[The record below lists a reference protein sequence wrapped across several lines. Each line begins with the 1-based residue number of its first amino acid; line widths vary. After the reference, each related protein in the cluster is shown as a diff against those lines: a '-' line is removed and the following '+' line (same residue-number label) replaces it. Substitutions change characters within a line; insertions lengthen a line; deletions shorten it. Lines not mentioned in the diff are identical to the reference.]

1 MNSSNNLK
9 VSAFNEVDSHSL
21 TKQLTDKIKADI
33 ENLAKDYILSIDE
46 NEFKTY
52 LTTKYTIEPLVVD
65 FESELVEQP
74 KVTKELIEN
83 YLQRGRFQTDVYE
96 FTITYNYSGSP
107 VVFKIRPDRY
117 KMTTAD
123 LFINEVRNTV
133 SFKIKLYQQDPALF
147 KRDKD
152 SCFQRAFTN
161 LPNANEVV
169 NDWNQGVAG
178 IIDTHFRFQKNKYQ
192 KENDFYTAINV
203 KVNKET
209 SYVFPVPS
217 VKKKIIP
224 KLPVTKTKEIASEPW
239 ITKEIYDDILKVI
252 YDSGKN
258 MEKKPALYKGKDE
271 EGLRDQFLFIL
282 ETRYEGTT
290 ATGETFNR
298 SGKTDIIL
306 KFAQDSSNLF
316 VAECKF
322 WHGASEY
329 LKAISQLFDKYLT
342 WRDSKAALIIFVK
355 NKEFTNVLTT
365 IETEIKDHP
374 YFVREQ
380 GKKGETSFSYIF
392 HLPQD
397 NNKNVYF
404 EVMAFHYDK

>member
-192 KENDFYTAINV
+192 KV
-203 KVNKET
+203 
-209 SYVFPVPS
+209 
-217 VKKKIIP
+217 
-224 KLPVTKTKEIASEPW
+224 
-239 ITKEIYDDILKVI
+239 
-252 YDSGKN
+252 
-258 MEKKPALYKGKDE
+258 
-271 EGLRDQFLFIL
+271 
-282 ETRYEGTT
+282 
-290 ATGETFNR
+290 
-298 SGKTDIIL
+298 
-306 KFAQDSSNLF
+306 
-316 VAECKF
+316 
-322 WHGASEY
+322 
-329 LKAISQLFDKYLT
+329 
-342 WRDSKAALIIFVK
+342 
-355 NKEFTNVLTT
+355 
-365 IETEIKDHP
+365 
-374 YFVREQ
+374 
-380 GKKGETSFSYIF
+380 
-392 HLPQD
+392 
-397 NNKNVYF
+397 
-404 EVMAFHYDK
+404 

>member
-9 VSAFNEVDSHSL
+9 ISAFCEVDSRSL
-21 TKQLTDKIKADI
+21 ARQFTEKIKTEI
-33 ENLAKDYILSIDE
+33 ENFGKDYILGVDD
-46 NEFKTY
+46 NEIIKY

-65 FESELVEQP
+65 FDSEMVDEP
-74 KVTKELIEN
+74 KVTKEWIEN
-83 YLQRGRFQTDVYE
+83 SSPRGRYQTDVYE
-96 FTITYNYSGSP
+96 FKIIYNFSGSA
-107 VVFKIRPDRY
+107 VVFKIRPDRF

-123 LFINEVRNTV
+123 LFINEQQNSVY
-133 SFKIKLYQQDPALF
+133 FKFKLYQKDPALF
-147 KRDKD
+147 KREKE
-152 SCFQRAFTN
+152 SYFHRAFTN
-161 LPNANEVV
+161 LSNANAVV
-169 NDWNQGVAG
+169 NAWNQEVAG
-178 IIDTHFRFQKNKYQ
+178 IIDTHFQNQKSKYQ
-192 KENDFYTAINV
+192 KENDFYAAINV
-203 KVNKET
+203 KVNEET
-209 SYVFPVPS
+209 SYLFSAPS
-217 VKKKIIP
+217 IKNKIIP

-239 ITKEIYDDILKVI
+239 ISKEIYDDILKVI

-271 EGLRDQFLFIL
+271 EGLRDQFLFVL

-322 WHGASEY
+322 WHGTSEFF
-329 LKAISQLFDKYLT
+329 KAISQLFDKYLT
-342 WRDSKAALIIFVK
+342 WRDSKTALIIFVK
-355 NKEFTNVLTT
+355 NKEFTKVLKS
-365 IETEIKDHP
+365 IETDIKSHP

-380 GKKGETSFSYIF
+380 GKRGETSFSYIF

-397 NNKNVYF
+397 NNKNVF
-404 EVMAFHYDK
+404 LEVMAFHYDK

>member
-1 MNSSNNLK
+1 MNRANDLK
-9 VSAFNEVDSHSL
+9 IAAFYEVDSHSL
-21 TKQLTDKIKADI
+21 TKQLTDKIKDEI
-33 ENLAKDYILSIDE
+33 EKLGKDYILGVDE

-65 FESELVEQP
+65 FSSETVEQP
-74 KVTKELIEN
+74 TVTKEWIEN
-83 YLQRGRFQTDVYE
+83 YSHRGRYQTEIYE
-96 FTITYNYSGSP
+96 FKITYNYSGSA
-107 VVFKIRPDRY
+107 VVFKIKPDRY

-123 LFINEVRNTV
+123 LFINESQNTV
-133 SFKIKLYQQDPALF
+133 YFRLKLYQKDPAIF

-152 SCFQRAFTN
+152 SYFQRAFTN
-161 LPNANEVV
+161 LLNANAVV
-169 NDWNQGVAG
+169 NTWNQGVAG
-178 IIDTHFRFQKNKYQ
+178 IIDTHFQFQKNKYQ
-192 KENDFYTAINV
+192 KENDFYAAINV

-209 SYVFPVPS
+209 SDVFPTPS
-217 VKKKIIP
+217 IKKKIIP
-224 KLPVTKTKEIASEPW
+224 KLPLTKTNEIASEPW
-239 ITKEIYDDILKVI
+239 ISKEIYDDILKVI

-258 MEKKPALYKGKDE
+258 MEKKPALYIGKDE

-322 WHGASEY
+322 WHGVSEF
-329 LKAISQLFDKYLT
+329 LKAISQLFDRYLT
-342 WRDSKAALIIFVK
+342 WRDSKVALIVFVK
-355 NKEFTNVLTT
+355 NKDFTNVLKS
-365 IETEIKDHP
+365 IETEIKSHS
-374 YFVREQ
+374 YYVKEL
-380 GKKGETSFSYIF
+380 GKRGETSFSYIF

-397 NNKNVYF
+397 NNKSVF
-404 EVMAFHYDK
+404 LEVMAFHYDK